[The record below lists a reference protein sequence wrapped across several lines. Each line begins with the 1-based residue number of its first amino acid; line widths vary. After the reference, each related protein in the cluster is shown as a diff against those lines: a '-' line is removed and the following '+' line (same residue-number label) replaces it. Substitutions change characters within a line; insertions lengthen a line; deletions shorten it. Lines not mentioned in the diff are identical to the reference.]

1 MITTASGRIGAP
13 NILRW
18 SKSPRKCG
26 GFLIDAAKRTA
37 GLFAAKGR
45 SRSEPYP
52 VFGPKKL
59 DPTKIIAQMTANT
72 PIART
77 GTMIPSSIGPSQ

>member
-1 MITTASGRIGAP
+1 MLHPSRV
-13 NILRW
+13 L
-18 SKSPRKCG
+18 
-26 GFLIDAAKRTA
+26 
-37 GLFAAKGR
+37 AAKGR

-72 PIART
+72 PIAKT
-77 GTMIPSSIGPSQ
+77 GTRIPSSIGPSQ